1 MPQGIDKIIIKN
13 FKAFPVEE
21 IIDLHGK
28 HLLVYGENG
37 SGKSSI
43 YWALYTLFQAKDKG
57 KERTEKYFDRTH
69 PENLLNVFTE
79 NEDAHI
85 KVSLTAEPEVF
96 YVLDRT
102 GVHVEGE
109 SQNQNDVVV
118 GLNNSSDFI
127 SHRLLINFYNYRNSR
142 EIDLW
147 RVFERDVIPFL
158 KTNRGQGERTLST
171 LYNEIVDN
179 RPYRLLANGNIELKR
194 VKEDYTK
201 KIKDFNDDLV
211 YWVSEIN
218 TDVNGFY
225 ETYFQ
230 SDSEKKLQIKLELIE
245 DLRYEFIQQIRK
257 VDNSE
262 FPFKS
267 KDLKEIQ
274 YPFIKLSISIEK
286 DDGTFKPIDRPQSF
300 LNEAKLTAIAL
311 SVRFVLLQP
320 HIRPA
325 FPGRILALDDLLIS
339 LDMSNRD
346 RVTNL
351 VFDEYL
357 DSFQTIILTHNRE
370 YFIWAKHELENR
382 ELLNNGDWAVLEMY
396 VDELNDDN
404 HNRIIKPKILKS
416 ENELTIAHKHFKN
429 HDYPAA
435 ANYLRKHAESIL
447 CNWLPPQY
455 WMDKESK
462 EQSKKKI
469 PFQNIIN
476 NGIKFLGR
484 IHQEPKLYKEL
495 RKFVGILLNPLS
507 HADVG
512 VVRYKEEI
520 IRVFKVL
527 DEIISFQASINYSLI
542 IAGGKEFEIRILKP
556 STSQTYVYSF
566 ELQESLYS
574 VSIDGIDKISKCKV
588 NSKYCYPIEADGTVV
603 FSDKRKFE
611 RFTNKE
617 INDVYT
623 DMCIHEAEFTAQANL
638 RPLLFRKNGT
648 NL

>member
-1 MPQGIDKIIIKN
+1 MSEGIDKIIIKN
-13 FKAFPVEE
+13 FKAFPEEE
-21 IIDLHGK
+21 IIELNGK

-57 KERTEKYFDRTH
+57 RERTEKYFDRTH

-79 NEDAHI
+79 NDDAYI
-85 KVSLTAEPEVF
+85 KISLTAEPEVF

-109 SQNQNDVVV
+109 SQNPDDVVV

-147 RVFERDVIPFL
+147 RVFERDIIPFL
-158 KTNRGQGERTLST
+158 KTERGGGRKTLNT
-171 LYNEIVDN
+171 LYNEIVN
-179 RPYRLLANGNIELKR
+179 NKPYRLLENGTIKR
-194 VKEDYTK
+194 NPVSSDYTN
-201 KIKDFNDDLV
+201 KIQDFNNDLT

-218 TDVNGFY
+218 TDVNDFY
-225 ETYFQ
+225 ETHFQ

-245 DLRYEFIQQIRK
+245 NLRYEFVKQKRK
-257 VDNSE
+257 VNETE
-262 FPFKS
+262 FTFES
-267 KDLKEIQ
+267 KDLKAIQ

-311 SVRFVLLQP
+311 SVRFVLLKQ
-320 HIRPA
+320 HIRPV
-325 FPGRILALDDLLIS
+325 FTGRILGLDDLLIS

-382 ELLNNGDWAVLEMY
+382 ELLNNGDWEILEMY
-396 VDELNDDN
+396 VDEIDADN
-404 HNRIIKPKILKS
+404 QNQFVKPKILKS
-416 ENELTIAHKHFKN
+416 ENELTIAYKHFKN

-435 ANYLRKHAESIL
+435 ANYLRKHAESLL
-447 CNWLPPQY
+447 CDWLPLQY
-455 WMDKESK
+455 YEDKESR
-462 EQSKKKI
+462 EQSGKKM
-469 PFQNIIN
+469 PFRNIID
-476 NGIKFLGR
+476 NGIKFFNR
-484 IHQEPKLYKEL
+484 IHLESKLYKEL

-512 VVRYKEEI
+512 VDRYKEEI
-520 IRVFKVL
+520 NRVFRIL
-527 DEIISFQASINYSLI
+527 EEIENFHNSTIFTPVIS
-542 IAGGKEFEIRILKP
+542 GGEEFELRALKP
-556 STSQTYVYSF
+556 STNQVYVYSF

-574 VSIDGIDKISKCKV
+574 ININGVQTLSTCLVD
-588 NSKYCYPIEADGTVV
+588 SKYCYPIEPDGTVD
-603 FSDKRKFE
+603 FSQKTRFE

-617 INDVYT
+617 LKDAYIDI
-623 DMCIHEAEFTAQANL
+623 CAHEAEFTVQANL
-638 RPLLFRKNGT
+638 RPLLFRKDGT